1 MPSAPEILEPNW
13 AGLRVVLIGATAGM
27 SKRDVR
33 KLLAARGAE
42 LSDDLAAGVGLVV
55 VGEQDLPP
63 PDLPEQIE
71 QAAGDSTAL
80 RIITETQFYELLG
93 LDETRRQLHR
103 LYTPAMLAELL
114 AVPTAAV
121 RRWHRKGLIRAAR
134 EVRKLPYFDFR
145 EVQTARRLAQ
155 LLAGGASPQE
165 IERQLSGLRKLLPFV
180 ERPLEQLS
188 VIVEGS
194 ELLLRQGDGL
204 LEPGGQYRLDFEPA
218 ESPNTTPTT
227 VEPLPDLA
235 DGLSPPR
242 SAMTLREAA
251 ARCEDVGE
259 LAEAADL
266 YRAAL
271 ATSGPNAETN
281 FLLADVLYRLGDLGG
296 ARERYFAAVELD
308 EDYVEARANLGCLL
322 AEERRF
328 DLAIASFEGA
338 LRFHDDYAD
347 VHYHLARALDAVGR
361 RGDAERHWRAF
372 LDLAPDSPWADGAQ
386 RRLSE
391 ATNKFAD

>member
-1 MPSAPEILEPNW
+1 MSSPLESAEPNW
-13 AGLRVVLIGATAGM
+13 VGLRVALVGDPAGM
-27 SKRDVR
+27 AKRDVR
-33 KLLAARGAE
+33 KHLTTRGAE
-42 LSDDLAAGVGLVV
+42 LIDDLVSGVGLVV

-63 PDLPEQIE
+63 PDLAERIE
-71 QAAGDSTAL
+71 RVAADPSTL
-80 RIITETQFYELLG
+80 RIVSETQFYEMLG
-93 LDETRRQLHR
+93 LGEPRRQLHQ

-114 AVPTAAV
+114 GVPASAV
-121 RRWHRKGLIRAAR
+121 RRWHRKGLIRAVR

-165 IERQLSGLRKLLPFV
+165 IERQLSALRRLLPSV

-218 ESPNTTPTT
+218 ESPHSTMPE

-242 SAMTLREAA
+242 SATTLRDAA

-266 YRAAL
+266 YRASL

-281 FLLADVLYRLGDLGG
+281 FLLADVLYRLGDLGA

-372 LDLAPDSPWADGAQ
+372 LDLAPESPWADGAR
-386 RRLSE
+386 RRLGEQANES
-391 ATNKFAD
+391 AD